1 MKYYLTWNDSKQIKV
16 MHCHHDA
23 LDQFKTEQNPLFI
36 RWLKAEEVSAA
47 NNIYGGGRHG
57 GPSINRTPKF
67 TWNTIANL
75 GEEEQQH
82 PNPPK
87 NNVAFV
93 SASEASGI
101 VYTAHTST
109 SDHEIISGY
118 QSSAI
123 TSDVWTTSSPVNGH

>member
-47 NNIYGGGRHG
+47 NNIYSGGRHG
-57 GPSINRTPKF
+57 GLRITKTPKF
-67 TWNTIANL
+67 TWNPLTDFA
-75 GEEEQQH
+75 EDEQQH

-87 NNVAFV
+87 NNEVFV
-93 SASEASGI
+93 S
-101 VYTAHTST
+101 TSRT
-109 SDHEIISGY
+109 SDGNLYASSDSSIWGLGSPAYQNSSVTTTTATWSSG
-118 QSSAI
+118 A
-123 TSDVWTTSSPVNGH
+123 

>member
-47 NNIYGGGRHG
+47 NNIYGGGRPG
-57 GPSINRTPKF
+57 GPRITKTPKF
-67 TWNTIANL
+67 TWNPLADL
-75 GEEEQQH
+75 AEEKPQY

-87 NNVAFV
+87 NKKIFV
-93 SASEASGI
+93 S
-101 VYTAHTST
+101 TSRT
-109 SDHEIISGY
+109 SDGNLYVSSDSSTWGLGSPAYQNSSVTTTTTATWSSG
-118 QSSAI
+118 A
-123 TSDVWTTSSPVNGH
+123 